1 MMRTKSLVEM
11 ENKDWYVDIESAK
24 KYQDKLNNG
33 KLVARYFSSGKNAQI
48 EKDLIENPINTTK
61 NIMAMNRIVT
71 AMGII
76 RRYLTDT
83 PVGFDEVISAKGK
96 KKKYLS
102 GDGDFEFAAW
112 AVVQSYLIGGICKP
126 QTLRAYFPIGCGRS
140 VINKWNSCIDKID
153 GINTM
158 IKTQFMIDDNGDA
171 TVLKYINAWADDY
184 GLVVYE
190 RKRNEVSAL
199 SYPSKE
205 SRRIVAKIAKNNSKN
220 DPVNK
225 EHPEDDVPVA
235 ADVESSNKVI
245 IDAVVKDGIVVEVG
259 SKPKKEP
266 KRPEKE
272 AESPNPVKNH
282 LTEKEH
288 PEDDTHTA
296 KDVEATDSEV
306 VANATSE
313 TVTEKEES
321 VPVKVDDEKIDLK
334 AKAEI
339 KIPVTFMPGK
349 SSKMPF
355 VKFDV
360 GEQSKVNLSAND
372 QIDNIYKEANDI
384 WEQAFPGLDKITSLI
399 HKAGFYVN
407 YMVNPAFDTQ
417 RVFNADIISKEG
429 VWLRSFLIDYYCITH
444 DAIRIGFLTDPTG
457 DVFSGIWVSS
467 YQKHENL
474 ALKMITGTLTEED
487 IKKIISKY
495 PENIRLVSRMVD
507 LEEIPDDI
515 PYPKWRALVNRIAN
529 VVQNM
534 PAHARF
540 RLVNYKSATDWTLA
554 CARNVNI
561 SFINKNDPRTRD
573 INFNTT
579 REKGLFVDYSEE
591 KYKDYNGYIVGF
603 TDGSDL
609 PFDPYANLDKDDKK
623 AS

>member
-1 MMRTKSLVEM
+1 MRTTMMNE
-11 ENKDWYVDIESAK
+11 DWYVDIENAK
-24 KYQDKLNNG
+24 AYQEKLNKG
-33 KLVARYFSSGKNAQI
+33 ELKPGYFSGGKNAQI
-48 EKDLIENPINTTK
+48 EKDLFENHIGTTK
-61 NIMAMNRIVT
+61 NTIAMNRIYE

-76 RRYLTDT
+76 RRYLTDC
-83 PVGFDEVISAKGK
+83 PIGIDEIVNAKGK
-96 KKKYLS
+96 KRKYLS
-102 GDGDFEFAAW
+102 GDGDFEFGAW
-112 AVVQSYLIGGICKP
+112 AFVQSYLLGGMTKP
-126 QTLRAYFPIGCGRS
+126 NMLRSYYPLGCS
-140 VINKWNSCIDKID
+140 KDVINKWNACICRID
-153 GINTM
+153 GLDNTLRAM
-158 IKTQFMIDDNGDA
+158 FMIDSNGDA
-171 TVLKYINAWADDY
+171 AVLAYINAWADDY
-184 GLVVYE
+184 GLRVDE
-190 RKRNEVSAL
+190 RTPKDRIAS
-199 SYPSKE
+199 SYPSKDFKMKKK
-205 SRRIVAKIAKNNSKN
+205 SDSDNVADNQTATNDTANTNNQDDDVKSDNKNTGTDEKTESKN
-220 DPVNK
+220 D
-225 EHPEDDVPVA
+225 D
-235 ADVESSNKVI
+235 
-245 IDAVVKDGIVVEVG
+245 VVERIRPG
-259 SKPKKEP
+259 AIITHTDTSKNIKKKPKDTDTVIDP
-266 KRPEKE
+266 
-272 AESPNPVKNH
+272 A
-282 LTEKEH
+282 EKEH
-288 PEDDTHTA
+288 PEDDTPVA
-296 KDVEATDSEV
+296 KDAETTDSEV
-306 VANATSE
+306 ATSVTLE
-313 TVTEKEES
+313 TVAEKEES
-321 VPVKVDDEKIDLK
+321 AKSDDEKIDLK

-609 PFDPYANLDKDDKK
+609 PFDPYANLDKDNKK
-623 AS
+623 VS

>member
-1 MMRTKSLVEM
+1 MMRTTMMNE
-11 ENKDWYVDIESAK
+11 DWYVDIENAK
-24 KYQDKLNNG
+24 AYQEKLNKG
-33 KLVARYFSSGKNAQI
+33 ELKPGYFSGGKNAQI
-48 EKDLIENPINTTK
+48 EKDLLENPIGTTK
-61 NIMAMNRIVT
+61 NTIAMNRIYE

-76 RRYLTDT
+76 RRYLTDC
-83 PVGFDEVISAKGK
+83 PVGIDEIINAKGK
-96 KKKYLS
+96 KRKYLS
-102 GDGDFEFAAW
+102 GDGDFEFGAW
-112 AVVQSYLIGGICKP
+112 AFVQCYLLGGMTKPHMLRPYYPLGCPKEIINEWNACICRIAGLND
-126 QTLRAYFPIGCGRS
+126 TLRA
-140 VINKWNSCIDKID
+140 
-153 GINTM
+153 M
-158 IKTQFMIDDNGDA
+158 FMIDSNGDVA
-171 TVLKYINAWADDY
+171 TLAYINAWADDHDLKVD
-184 GLVVYE
+184 G
-190 RKRNEVSAL
+190 RKPEDRVAA
-199 SYPSKE
+199 SYPSKDFKIKKE
-205 SRRIVAKIAKNNSKN
+205 FEQKINANRNNTHKNTSTKKNDDIVEIIRPGATITTMDTSIKSQLKKKNNDIIEKIRPGAIHTQVN
-220 DPVNK
+220 VNVDP
-225 EHPEDDVPVA
+225 A
-235 ADVESSNKVI
+235 
-245 IDAVVKDGIVVEVG
+245 
-259 SKPKKEP
+259 
-266 KRPEKE
+266 
-272 AESPNPVKNH
+272 
-282 LTEKEH
+282 EKEH
-288 PEDDTHTA
+288 PEDDTPTA

-360 GEQSKVNLSAND
+360 GEQSKVNLSANG

-579 REKGLFVDYSEE
+579 RDKGLFVDYSEE